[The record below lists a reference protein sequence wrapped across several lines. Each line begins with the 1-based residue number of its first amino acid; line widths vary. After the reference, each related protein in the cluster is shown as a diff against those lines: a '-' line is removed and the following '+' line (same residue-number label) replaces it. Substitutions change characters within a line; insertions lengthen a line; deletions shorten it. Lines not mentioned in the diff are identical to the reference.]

1 VGIVKKQSI
10 NLSIVSYIGVLIG
23 YINKVL
29 LFPRFLN
36 DPAQVGLANTLIS
49 VALLY
54 AQFSA
59 LGMNGVILKFFPF
72 FQDKER
78 KHHGFLYWTSL
89 IVTIG
94 FLVTTLGF
102 LLLKPWVITKFSA
115 NSPLLVENY
124 YYLIPL
130 GFATLFFT
138 IYDSYL
144 RSLLKV
150 VVPSFINEV
159 YIRLMATLS
168 ISLFALHLVNF
179 KQFVF
184 IYVILN
190 CSHALILAVYI
201 IYLKQWSYKPI
212 KSFRIKTL
220 RYQMFYFGLFAILS
234 SAGNS
239 IISNI
244 DGLMIASLLKNGLY
258 YTGIYTTVF
267 FISTIIF
274 IPYRSIIKI
283 TSPLVSTYWKD
294 NDMAKMESL
303 YKKVTVSN
311 MLIGGFIFLL
321 LWINIDNILSFLPK
335 EYHSG
340 KYVFLFVSLGRL
352 FDMITG
358 LNAVITVTSKKY
370 KYDLFFTGFLI
381 ILTLVSNYVFI
392 VFFHLGIEGAALA
405 SMITLF
411 TYNILRLIF
420 VQYNF
425 KMQPFTMNCI
435 WILVLGIICLGISLL
450 IPRQTNVIVDGLCRS
465 IPIGIVYGVTSL
477 YFKLSTDLNDFFY
490 EIFPKFKW
498 LKR

>member
-1 VGIVKKQSI
+1 MGIVKKQSI
-10 NLSIVSYIGVLIG
+10 ALSIVSYVGVLIG

-29 LFPRFLN
+29 LFPNFLN
-36 DPAQVGLANTLIS
+36 PAEVGLTNTLIS

-59 LGMNGVILKFFPF
+59 LGMNGVILRFFPF

-130 GFATLFFT
+130 GLATLFFT

-150 VVPSFINEV
+150 VVPSFVNEV

-168 ISLFALHLVNF
+168 ISLFALHLVSF

-190 CSHALILAVYI
+190 CSHALILVIYI

-283 TSPLVSTYWKD
+283 TSPLVSTY
-294 NDMAKMESL
+294 
-303 YKKVTVSN
+303 
-311 MLIGGFIFLL
+311 
-321 LWINIDNILSFLPK
+321 
-335 EYHSG
+335 
-340 KYVFLFVSLGRL
+340 
-352 FDMITG
+352 
-358 LNAVITVTSKKY
+358 
-370 KYDLFFTGFLI
+370 
-381 ILTLVSNYVFI
+381 
-392 VFFHLGIEGAALA
+392 
-405 SMITLF
+405 
-411 TYNILRLIF
+411 
-420 VQYNF
+420 
-425 KMQPFTMNCI
+425 
-435 WILVLGIICLGISLL
+435 
-450 IPRQTNVIVDGLCRS
+450 
-465 IPIGIVYGVTSL
+465 
-477 YFKLSTDLNDFFY
+477 
-490 EIFPKFKW
+490 
-498 LKR
+498 